1 MVATEHVPRV
11 ALLARAGAACDTIDA
26 ALRRAGAEVVLVA
39 DPVQSGPDELRAAL
53 PEAILVALDPAIEDA
68 IDRYDD
74 VLADPAYLVIFEEAE
89 QAAQRTG
96 WDAARWLRHLSAKL
110 YRHHDVLPAGAGVEE
125 ELHPVPGPMP
135 ASASELDYEN
145 AIVAFTGEA
154 QQLADVVPADSG
166 LDGLSGS
173 DEAGLQADGSTFA
186 FQLEGAHDASA
197 AALSL
202 ELDGLTL
209 EDGGLGIDASAALAD
224 EDASLDGVELSL
236 ADFIL
241 EAGSH
246 LELAPDGE
254 AGDVGSP
261 ASLADGLQFA
271 ENGAAD
277 AGDIDAFDGMAFD
290 AERFRRLGQAEDVP
304 AGIEEFLAAQI
315 QRAPRDAD
323 ADAEDGAG
331 EAPAAEST
339 PAPMALDSFDLSA
352 LSLADDDAA
361 PPSADRPKAT
371 ASFDLSALSLADED
385 AAPLPVD
392 RPKAASFD
400 LDALGTGLSL
410 ADPDSYGHGPLRGLI
425 LIEAGLG
432 GPDAVRQ
439 LLAAIPEALPRPILI
454 HLPLEGGRYDRLV
467 KQMTRATAAPVCVAT
482 ANAEAEPGSIYFVP
496 PELGLKTVGASW
508 IFDAST
514 AFDPARDLPPE
525 DSAVLVLSGAER
537 ARIAGLVG
545 GGWDGLLLGQ
555 TPDEGCYDPVAAQ
568 AAISAGAAHGT
579 PAELAARLI
588 QRWLRPATTP
598 NDDPSGMLQP

>member
-1 MVATEHVPRV
+1 MAATEHVPRV
-11 ALLARAGAACDTIDA
+11 ALLARAGAACDNIDA

-39 DPVQSGPDELRAAL
+39 DPVQSGPEALRAAL

-68 IDRYDD
+68 IERYDD

-110 YRHHDVLPAGAGVEE
+110 HRHHDVLPAGAGVEE

-135 ASASELDYEN
+135 GPASEVDYEN

-154 QQLADVVPADSG
+154 RQLADVVPADSG

-173 DEAGLQADGSTFA
+173 DEAGLEADASTFA
-186 FQLEGAHDASA
+186 FELEGADDASA
-197 AALSL
+197 AAPSL
-202 ELDGLTL
+202 EFDGLTL
-209 EDGGLGIDASAALAD
+209 EDGGQGIDASVALAD
-224 EDASLDGVELSL
+224 EEAALDGVELSL

-254 AGDVGSP
+254 AGDPGSP
-261 ASLADGLQFA
+261 ASLADALQFA
-271 ENGAAD
+271 ADGAAD

-290 AERFRRLGQAEDVP
+290 AERFQRLGQAEGVP

-323 ADAEDGAG
+323 AESG
-331 EAPAAEST
+331 EAPAAESA
-339 PAPMALDSFDLSA
+339 PAPKALESFDLSA

-361 PPSADRPKAT
+361 PLSADRPKAT

-385 AAPLPVD
+385 AAPLRVD
-392 RPKAASFD
+392 RPKAASLD
-400 LDALGTGLSL
+400 LDALGSGLSL

-588 QRWLRPATTP
+588 QRWLPPATTP